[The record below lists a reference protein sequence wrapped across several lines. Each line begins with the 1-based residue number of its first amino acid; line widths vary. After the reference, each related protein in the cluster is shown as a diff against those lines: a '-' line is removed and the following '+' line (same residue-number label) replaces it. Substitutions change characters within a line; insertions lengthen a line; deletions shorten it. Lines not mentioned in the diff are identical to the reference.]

1 MKICAFLQR
10 RKIEKEKTCKER
22 KMIWNKEAECM
33 RIAEREKLQLERM
46 KAILK
51 RAYKNVPYY
60 KKRFDDMKVRPGDM
74 KSLKDINKFPFTT
87 KTDLRDGYPFGLF
100 AVPRKEIVEVHTSSG
115 TTGKPT
121 VSGYT
126 RKDIDIWGEVVAR
139 ALTMCGATKDD
150 IIQNGYGYGLF
161 TGGLGVH
168 YGAQRIGATV
178 VPVSAGQ
185 TKRHLDIMQDF
196 GSTILTCTPS
206 YALYLTEAVVEAGI
220 NIKKL
225 KLKAGCFGA
234 EMWTDRMR
242 DEIEKRFHLLAL
254 NIYGLTEIIGPG
266 VAQECEQKNGLH
278 IFDDHFYPEVISP
291 ETLEPLPDGE
301 KGELVLTTLTR
312 DGMPMIRFRTRDI
325 TTLRREPCKCGR
337 TLVRMDRITGRSD
350 DMLKIR
356 GVLIFP
362 SQIEKALLEVKGVEP
377 HYQII
382 VTRPQ
387 HLDEIEVQVETSK
400 KLFSDE
406 IKGLEEVKKKIEKHI
421 ENSIGLRVKV
431 TLVEPKTLPRSEGKA
446 KRVIDKRQL

>member
-1 MKICAFLQR
+1 
-10 RKIEKEKTCKER
+10 
-22 KMIWNKEAECM
+22 MIWNKEAECM
-33 RIAEREKLQLERM
+33 RIGEREKLQLARM

-51 RAYKNVPYY
+51 RTYENVPYY
-60 KKRFDDMKVRPGDM
+60 KKRFDEIKFKPGEI
-74 KSLKDINKFPFTT
+74 KSLEDIRKLPFTT
-87 KTDLRDGYPFGLF
+87 KTDLREGYPFGLF
-100 AVPRKEIVEVHTSSG
+100 AVPRREIVEVHTSSG

-126 RKDIDIWGEVVAR
+126 KKDIEIWGEVVAR

-178 VPVSAGQ
+178 IPISAGQ

-206 YALYLTEAVVEAGI
+206 YALYLTEAAEEAGI

-242 DEIEKRFHLLAL
+242 DEIEKRFHLIAL

-266 VAQECEQKNGLH
+266 VAQECDQKNGLH
-278 IFDDHFYPEVISP
+278 IFEDHFYPEVVSP
-291 ETLEPLPDGE
+291 ETLEPLPEGE

-312 DGMPMIRFRTRDI
+312 EGMPMIRFRTRDI
-325 TTLRREPCKCGR
+325 TTLRREICKCGR
-337 TLVRMDRITGRSD
+337 TLVRMDRITGRTD

-356 GVLIFP
+356 GVLVFP
-362 SQIEKALLEVKGVEP
+362 YQIEKALLEIKGVEP

-382 VTRPQ
+382 VTRPH
-387 HLDEIEVQVETSK
+387 HLDEIEVQIETSK

-406 IKGLEEVKKKIEKHI
+406 VRHLEEVRKKIENRI

>member
-1 MKICAFLQR
+1 
-10 RKIEKEKTCKER
+10 
-22 KMIWNKEAECM
+22 MIWNKEAECM
-33 RIAEREKLQLERM
+33 RIGEREKLQLARM

-51 RAYKNVPYY
+51 RTYENVPYY
-60 KKRFDDMKVRPGDM
+60 KKRFDEIKFKPGEI
-74 KSLKDINKFPFTT
+74 KSLEDIRKLPFTT
-87 KTDLRDGYPFGLF
+87 KTDLREGYPFGLF
-100 AVPRKEIVEVHTSSG
+100 AVPRREIVEVHTSSG

-126 RKDIDIWGEVVAR
+126 KKDIDIWGEVVAR

-178 VPVSAGQ
+178 IPISAGQ

-206 YALYLTEAVVEAGI
+206 YALYLTEAAEEAGI

-242 DEIEKRFHLLAL
+242 DEIEKRFHLIAL

-266 VAQECEQKNGLH
+266 VAQECDQKNGLH
-278 IFDDHFYPEVISP
+278 IFEDHFYPEVVSP
-291 ETLEPLPDGE
+291 ETLEPLPEGE

-312 DGMPMIRFRTRDI
+312 EGMPMIRFRTRDI
-325 TTLRREPCKCGR
+325 TTLRREICKCGR
-337 TLVRMDRITGRSD
+337 TLVRMDRITGRTD

-356 GVLIFP
+356 GVLVFP
-362 SQIEKALLEVKGVEP
+362 YQIEKALLEIKGVEP

-382 VTRPQ
+382 VTRPH

-406 IKGLEEVKKKIEKHI
+406 VRHLEEVRKKIENRI

>member
-1 MKICAFLQR
+1 
-10 RKIEKEKTCKER
+10 
-22 KMIWNKEAECM
+22 MIWNKEAECM
-33 RIAEREKLQLERM
+33 RIGEREKLQLERM

-51 RAYKNVPYY
+51 RTYKNVPYY
-60 KKRFDDMKVRPGDM
+60 KKRFDEMHVKPGDI
-74 KSLKDINKFPFTT
+74 KSLKDIKKLPFTT
-87 KTDLRDGYPFGLF
+87 KTDLREGYPFGLF
-100 AVPRKEIVEVHTSSG
+100 AVPRKEIVELHTSSG

-126 RKDIDIWGEVVAR
+126 RKDIEIWGEVVAR
-139 ALTMCGATKDD
+139 ALTMCGATKED

-178 VPVSAGQ
+178 IPISAGQ

-206 YALYLTEAVVEAGI
+206 YALYLTEAAVEAGI

-242 DEIEKRFHLLAL
+242 DEIEKRFHLIAL

-278 IFDDHFYPEVISP
+278 IFEDHFYPEVVSP
-291 ETLEPLPDGE
+291 ETLEPLPEGE

-312 DGMPMIRFRTRDI
+312 EGMPMIRFRTRDI
-325 TTLRREPCKCGR
+325 TALRREPCKCGR
-337 TLVRMDRITGRSD
+337 TIVRMDRITGRTD

-362 SQIEKALLEVKGVEP
+362 YQIEKALLEIKGVEP

-406 IKGLEEVKKKIEKHI
+406 VKHLEEVRKKIEKRI